1 MAAIAPSVFENNPP
15 KAFPFKRLLDF
26 KIQQKSKTNK
36 KCKKNDGIDHNF
48 NIELSIFNIKNYNI
62 SFV

>member
-1 MAAIAPSVFENNPP
+1 MQEDVQMAAIAPSVFENNPP

-36 KCKKNDGIDHNF
+36 NVRKMT
-48 NIELSIFNIKNYNI
+48 ELIITLTQDYQFST
-62 SFV
+62 